1 MMIGAAARQGR
12 RRFAKVTRTRPAI
25 TPDAGTTTRRMSQFK
40 ERVLAVIEAIPEGKV
55 LSYGA
60 VAILAG
66 RPRAARGVGSV
77 LSAHGETLPWWRVI
91 QSTGAIAG
99 RPTARLQ
106 RSLLEAEGV
115 RFVDDRV
122 DLDLFGWVPSSA
134 GPGTNRRGPD
144 DNARPSCR
152 A

>member
-1 MMIGAAARQGR
+1 
-12 RRFAKVTRTRPAI
+12 
-25 TPDAGTTTRRMSQFK
+25 MSEFR
-40 ERVLAVIEAIPEGKV
+40 ERVLAVIEAIPEGRV

-91 QSTGAIAG
+91 QGTGGIAE

-106 RSLLEAEGV
+106 RSLLETEGV
-115 RFVDDRV
+115 RFIDGLV
-122 DLDLFGWVPSSA
+122 DLDRFGWVPVEFQPE
-134 GPGTNRRGPD
+134 GPGSR
-144 DNARPSCR
+144 ARPFHR